1 MGVKKNSSA
10 TSPIVEAVGSGEFK
24 QEIEGAINWGGEE
37 VRENPMGDEEAKG
50 GKTHKRWRGKGG
62 REWKMKR

>member
-1 MGVKKNSSA
+1 MGVKKNLSA
-10 TSPIVEAVGSGEFK
+10 ASPIVGAVGNGEFK

-50 GKTHKRWRGKGG
+50 GKTHG
-62 REWKMKR
+62 R